1 MKKIIIGK
9 LKESAISVLP
19 ITLLV
24 IIISFFLD
32 VAKED
37 MINFIISAIMLA
49 IGMGLF
55 NMGSDSSLLTI
66 GREVGTHITKKRNL
80 TLMIVVIFII
90 GFMITIAEPDL
101 VVLAEQFDGLK
112 NKYYLILPIALGV
125 GIFLVISAL
134 RIVFQ
139 IKLSYLLIIS
149 YSLIFLIALF
159 VAPEFVPVSLDSG
172 GVTTGP
178 IIVPFILALGSGI
191 AIARGDSGSEEDSF
205 GMVALCAI
213 GPILAVL
220 FLGLFLGETTINAGT
235 EEQGNFLEILVTNIK
250 DVGIALAPISIFFA
264 GYQLLY
270 LKLSAKKIKKII
282 IGLLITYVGLVLF
295 LSAVNYG
302 FMPIGVIFGKKLGA
316 LESNWILIP
325 LGGLIGFFT
334 VLAEPAVYVLNDQV
348 EEITSGTISKR
359 LMLFSLVIGV
369 GISVAMA
376 MFRIIYDISIWWFVI
391 PGYGIALT
399 LMFFVPKIFTAI
411 AFDSGSVAS
420 GPMTATFIFPFAIGV
435 GTSVDSSKVLLNA
448 FGIVAFVSMTPLIVI
463 QLLGLIYKI
472 KLGKIKQDRV
482 EEDIKIIKLK
492 KTKKNKELVQE
503 GGKND

>member
-1 MKKIIIGK
+1 
-9 LKESAISVLP
+9 
-19 ITLLV
+19 
-24 IIISFFLD
+24 
-32 VAKED
+32 
-37 MINFIISAIMLA
+37 
-49 IGMGLF
+49 
-55 NMGSDSSLLTI
+55 
-66 GREVGTHITKKRNL
+66 
-80 TLMIVVIFII
+80 
-90 GFMITIAEPDL
+90 
-101 VVLAEQFDGLK
+101 
-112 NKYYLILPIALGV
+112 
-125 GIFLVISAL
+125 
-134 RIVFQ
+134 
-139 IKLSYLLIIS
+139 
-149 YSLIFLIALF
+149 
-159 VAPEFVPVSLDSG
+159 
-172 GVTTGP
+172 
-178 IIVPFILALGSGI
+178 
-191 AIARGDSGSEEDSF
+191 
-205 GMVALCAI
+205 
-213 GPILAVL
+213 
-220 FLGLFLGETTINAGT
+220 
-235 EEQGNFLEILVTNIK
+235 
-250 DVGIALAPISIFFA
+250 LAPISIFFA

-472 KLGKIKQDRV
+472 KLGKIKQDSV

-492 KTKKNKELVQE
+492 KTKKNNELVQE
-503 GGKND
+503 GDKND